1 MESVR
6 FLLVSRMLAS
16 HARASHLGSHLGSC
30 WFHVGTPYF
39 PKVGDVVDI
48 AGWRKL
54 FLICGVSLKSLGG
67 FKKVGCTRTRPE
79 RDQNETRLEEFRIRN
94 KIEAIIVHR
103 KPAENNRGPLYTR

>member
-16 HARASHLGSHLGSC
+16 HARASHL
-30 WFHVGTPYF
+30 GTPYF

-54 FLICGVSLKSLGG
+54 FLICGVALKSLGG
-67 FKKVGCTRTRPE
+67 FKKVGCT
-79 RDQNETRLEEFRIRN
+79 
-94 KIEAIIVHR
+94 H
-103 KPAENNRGPLYTR
+103 GH

>member
-54 FLICGVSLKSLGG
+54 FLICGVALKSLGG
-67 FKKVGCTRTRPE
+67 FKKVGCTRTRDQNERPE
-79 RDQNETRLEEFRIRN
+79 RDQ
-94 KIEAIIVHR
+94 A
-103 KPAENNRGPLYTR
+103 

>member
-16 HARASHLGSHLGSC
+16 HARASHLGSHLG
-30 WFHVGTPYF
+30 TPYF

-48 AGWRKL
+48 AGWLKL
-54 FLICGVSLKSLGG
+54 CLICGASLKSLGG

-79 RDQNETRLEEFRIRN
+79 RDQ
-94 KIEAIIVHR
+94 A
-103 KPAENNRGPLYTR
+103 